1 MNGLPI
7 SWKIFRIICI
17 LQLLMVA
24 TKIMLAISRLFAGQ
38 RFFVHGL
45 EIIVYILMFVFL
57 YQGLSLLNYNYPDI
71 PLTDKQKRQF
81 NLLFLVNFLVIAF
94 LFAMVVSEYRL
105 MMPLFVF
112 VTDSFKA
119 SLAVSSY
126 FLFTTLVFL
135 FHLVFLFGM
144 YTLRRGI
151 YQRTIDTWYHQF
163 DENKPG
169 EK

>member
-7 SWKIFRIICI
+7 SWKIFRIVCI

-38 RFFVHGL
+38 RVFVHSL
-45 EIIVYILMFVFL
+45 EIFVYILMFIFL

-94 LFAMVVSEYRL
+94 LFAMVVSEYRI
-105 MMPLFVF
+105 MMPLFIF
-112 VTDSFKA
+112 VTDSFRTSIA
-119 SLAVSSY
+119 ITGY

-135 FHLVFLFGM
+135 FHLIFLWGM
-144 YTLRRGI
+144 YSLRRGI
-151 YQRTIDTWYHQF
+151 YQRTMDTWYNQF

-169 EK
+169 QK